1 MLKLLRAD
9 TICDS
14 NKVMKLWLYRKPTT
28 SFTYH
33 IGKDINSSYQCEYM
47 GEWRAT
53 LDVITVSVHWDL
65 GSGPF

>member
-1 MLKLLRAD
+1 
-9 TICDS
+9 
-14 NKVMKLWLYRKPTT
+14 MKLWLYKKQTT
-28 SFTYH
+28 SFAYH
-33 IGKDINSSYQCEYM
+33 IGKDINPSYQCEYM